1 MREGIALSFGR
12 RASPRGGD
20 LPQFTSPSTSGNY
33 VVLTRDGGDIKV
45 QGSQPNGLEIRVPS
59 TYSPTVTSGTVNGD
73 TVSSIILELTF

>member
-33 VVLTRDGGDIKV
+33 VVLTRDGGAIKV
-45 QGSQPNGLEIRVPS
+45 QGSQPNGLELSVPAS
-59 TYSPTVTSGTVNGD
+59 YSPTVTSATFDGESQSG
-73 TVSSIILELTF
+73 IILELTF